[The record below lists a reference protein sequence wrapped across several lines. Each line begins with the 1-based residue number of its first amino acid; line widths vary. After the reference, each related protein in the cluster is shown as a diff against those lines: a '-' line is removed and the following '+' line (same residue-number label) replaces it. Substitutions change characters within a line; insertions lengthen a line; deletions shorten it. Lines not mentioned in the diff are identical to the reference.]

1 MSDKIDFPLNVFI
14 SSVMRNDAYPERKR
28 ILDIRKGLSEELDKY
43 KFIKKFLLEE
53 DNSSSLPL
61 EQEYLTYLHSCDVIL
76 FLIDADYP
84 ISEGVSIEIAEAR
97 VAEKTRIFYIIP
109 SKDDQKNAAIKHKLI
124 SQNEKTYINIKDSSN
139 FVEEIMDDFL
149 SEIVTVYRSKF
160 INFHY
165 NNVSDDRDKNTFES
179 IAMYQPQLSKKI
191 FENLGLSTQY
201 IRRKVF
207 HGEISNT
214 LNKAQSS
221 LDQGVY
227 DLLVRI
233 FENKELPFGWT
244 DSIVKGLNDLELDKE
259 PDTDF
264 MRIIVD
270 RLRAVGFYYS
280 NNFQRSFGILKEIIK
295 NKKFNDLPSW
305 MIQDILFDT
314 SNLFE
319 IIKRNENKIPSE
331 NEYRNRAFEEQQAYY
346 YPGIDRFLENVDNWV
361 RKENN
366 KKITTSYNEQ
376 SSYGSGIMVYA
387 DELLRAA
394 VMAISNGS
402 ITQIKQIPNNLN
414 IMSELFLVRFE
425 DKDSLKDVLMNNLL
439 MGQSY
444 SNIKRWTNHYRYIL
458 GQFNENDSESILKSC
473 RSCPDDIQRIT
484 SEAVAF
490 RIVGDYLS
498 NDSFRKIWE
507 EYFSEIKAWINENDF
522 SIIPMNE
529 ILGLFRYLFRIPQE
543 DIIWFLNKMTAIGV
557 KRFYEDLA
565 DIVYGAIDHK
575 GLDNSQREQV
585 CNVLYKI
592 IENYKGKMLTN
603 KITNALIVVFTK
615 WPSESE
621 KLLKYI
627 VKNNEKYFNNNIKL
641 YISYQN
647 DYQLFLNDQF
657 EEMRRQNEQQNG
669 QRVSLFGIDPFM
681 NIYSRFDKNRFMDD
695 EILNKLFKEMV
706 DTLNNSFQTF
716 EIKRSVTK
724 VALMLLTDDDIKY
737 KLKEY
742 LVKNI
747 KLDAMVAEST
757 SFFESAV
764 PTNLIDLIRGIM
776 GISLSLKENKDLIYI
791 LSNSNSPA
799 YVECL
804 TDILVD
810 FIKLSIK
817 DESKIEMIPQV
828 LQFLITYNNRNSDNQ
843 ILINISKCFLSI
855 SDDKSYGEFAIGQLK
870 LLVTDTNDTVKR
882 QVVEEIFEIKNETNP
897 DLEIIKKILMQS
909 SSFSVRDLANRK
921 FLDTGN

>member
-1 MSDKIDFPLNVFI
+1 MTDKIKFPLNVFI
-14 SSVMRNDAYPERKR
+14 SSVMPNDDHPERKR
-28 ILDIRKGLSEELDKY
+28 ILDIRKGLSEELDKS
-43 KFIKKFLLEE
+43 KFIRRFVLEE

-84 ISEGVSIEIAEAR
+84 ISEGVTIEISEAHN
-97 VAEKTRIFYIIP
+97 AEKARIFYIIP
-109 SKDDQKNAAIKHKLI
+109 SKDEQKNTAIKHNLI
-124 SQNEKTYINIKDSSN
+124 SQGEKSYINIKNSNN
-139 FVEEIMDDFL
+139 FVEEIMNDFL
-149 SEIVTVYRSKF
+149 SELVTVYRSKF

-165 NNVSDDRDKNTFES
+165 NNVPDDGDKNTFES
-179 IAMYQPQLSKKI
+179 IAMYQPQFNKKI

-201 IRRKVF
+201 IRKRIF
-207 HGEISNT
+207 HNEVANT
-214 LNKAQSS
+214 LSKSQSS
-221 LDQGVY
+221 LDQGIY

-244 DSIVKGLNDLELDKE
+244 DSIINGLNGLELDKE
-259 PDTDF
+259 PNTEF
-264 MRIIVD
+264 MKIIAD

-280 NNFQRSFGILKEIIK
+280 NNFQKSFDILKEIIK
-295 NKKFNDLPSW
+295 NKTFNDLPSW
-305 MIQDILFDT
+305 MIQDVLFDA

-366 KKITTSYNEQ
+366 KRVTTPYNEQ

-414 IMSELFLVRFE
+414 IMSELFLVKFE
-425 DKDSLKDVLMNNLL
+425 DKDSLKDVLVNNLL

-458 GQFNENDSESILKSC
+458 GQFDGNDSESILKSC
-473 RSCPDDIQRIT
+473 RSCPDNIQRIT

-498 NDSFRKIWE
+498 NDKFREIWE
-507 EYFSEIKAWINENDF
+507 EYFNEIKTWINENDF

-543 DIIWFLNKMTAIGV
+543 DIIWFLNKMTVIEA

-565 DIVYGAIDHK
+565 DIVYGAIDHE
-575 GLDNSQREQV
+575 GLDSNQREVV

-592 IENYKGKMLTN
+592 IEDYKGKMPIN
-603 KITNALIVVFTK
+603 KITGALIIVFTK

-621 KLLKYI
+621 KILNYI
-627 VKNNEKYFNNNIKL
+627 VKNDEIYFKNNVKP
-641 YISYQN
+641 YISYPN
-647 DYQLFLNDQF
+647 DYQLFLSDQL
-657 EEMRRQNEQQNG
+657 EEMKRQNEQQNG

-681 NIYSRFDKNRFMDD
+681 NIYSKFDENKSIDN
-695 EILNKLFKEMV
+695 EILNTLFKEMI
-706 DTLNNSFQTF
+706 DTLNNPFQTF

-724 VALMLLTDDDIKY
+724 VELMLLTHDDIKY
-737 KLKEY
+737 KLKKYFVE
-742 LVKNI
+742 NI
-747 KLDAMVAEST
+747 KLDTMVAEST
-757 SFFESAV
+757 NIFESAV

-776 GISLSLKENKDLIYI
+776 GISLSLRENKDLIYI

-804 TDILVD
+804 TDILID

-817 DESKIEMIPQV
+817 DESKVVMIPQI
-828 LQFLITYNNRNSDNQ
+828 LQFLVTYNNRDSDNQ
-843 ILINISKCFLSI
+843 ILVNISKCFLSI
-855 SDDKSYGEFAIGQLK
+855 SDDKNYGEFAIGQLK
-870 LLVTDTNDTVKR
+870 LLVTDTNDNVKR
-882 QVVEEIFEIKNETNP
+882 QVVEEIFENENETTSN
-897 DLEIIKKILMQS
+897 LEIIKKILMRS
-909 SSFSVRDLANRK
+909 SSFSVRDLAERK
-921 FLDTGN
+921 FLNRGN